1 MYDVSPLPKDEIP
14 VHKSESSASGLGDLQ
29 VPLNILNKSEEDVS
43 PDVTHVSPDV
53 TQNTVTPPIDANSTC
68 LSHADSL
75 YYTPDITTEKLSD
88 ITTEKMSEVNLD

>member
-1 MYDVSPLPKDEIP
+1 M
-14 VHKSESSASGLGDLQ
+14 
-29 VPLNILNKSEEDVS
+29 NKSEEDVS

-88 ITTEKMSEVNLD
+88 ITTEKMSEVNLDWKGQK